1 MEDRILAHLDIIES
15 IYGVEIL
22 NKSRVVQWIEETT
35 DDDKQALTIA
45 TALNTWIMMNSTGTD
60 LEIPI
65 NVLEQIQ
72 ASLIIISRLSH
83 EYFINFIYKFN
94 IL

>member
-1 MEDRILAHLDIIES
+1 MMEDRILAHLDIIES

-22 NKSRVVQWIEETT
+22 NKSRVLQWIEEVT
-35 DDDKQALTIA
+35 DDDKQGLTIT

-72 ASLIIISRLSH
+72 ANLISKSR
-83 EYFINFIYKFN
+83 
-94 IL
+94 

>member
-1 MEDRILAHLDIIES
+1 MMEDRILAHLHIIES

-22 NKSRVVQWIEETT
+22 NKSRVVQWIEEVT

-45 TALNTWIMMNSTGTD
+45 TALNTWIMMNSTGPG
-60 LEIPI
+60 LEIPM

-72 ASLIIISRLSH
+72 VNLMSKTR
-83 EYFINFIYKFN
+83 
-94 IL
+94 

>member
-15 IYGVEIL
+15 VYGVEIL
-22 NKSRVVQWIEETT
+22 NKSRVVQWIEEAT
-35 DDDKQALTIA
+35 DDDKHALTIA
-45 TALNTWIMMNSTGTD
+45 TALNTWIMMNSTGPV

-72 ASLIIISRLSH
+72 ANLMSKTR
-83 EYFINFIYKFN
+83 
-94 IL
+94 

>member
-15 IYGVEIL
+15 TYGVEIL
-22 NKSRVVQWIEETT
+22 NKYKVLQWIEEAT

-45 TALNTWIMMNSTGTD
+45 TALNTWIMMNCTGPCM
-60 LEIPI
+60 EIPI

-72 ASLIIISRLSH
+72 ASLMSKSR
-83 EYFINFIYKFN
+83 
-94 IL
+94 

>member
-1 MEDRILAHLDIIES
+1 MMEDRILAHLEIIES
-15 IYGVEIL
+15 VYGVEIL
-22 NKSRVVQWIEETT
+22 NKSRVVQWIGEIT

-45 TALNTWIMMNSTGTD
+45 TALNTWIMMNITGSG

-72 ASLIIISRLSH
+72 ANLISKSR
-83 EYFINFIYKFN
+83 
-94 IL
+94 

>member
-15 IYGVEIL
+15 VYGVEIL
-22 NKSRVVQWIEETT
+22 NKSRVVQWIEEIT

-45 TALNTWIMMNSTGTD
+45 TALNTWIMMNSTGSG

-65 NVLEQIQ
+65 TVLEQGESDIEKQ
-72 ASLIIISRLSH
+72 IELYLFKR
-83 EYFINFIYKFN
+83 N
-94 IL
+94 

>member
-1 MEDRILAHLDIIES
+1 MMEDRILAHLDIIES

-72 ASLIIISRLSH
+72 ANLTSKSR
-83 EYFINFIYKFN
+83 
-94 IL
+94 

>member
-1 MEDRILAHLDIIES
+1 MMEDRILAHLEIIES
-15 IYGVEIL
+15 VYGVEIL
-22 NKSRVVQWIEETT
+22 NKSRVVQWIGEIT

-45 TALNTWIMMNSTGTD
+45 TALNTWIMMNSTGSG

-72 ASLIIISRLSH
+72 ANLISKSR
-83 EYFINFIYKFN
+83 
-94 IL
+94 